1 MSLRAANAVYYDPGL
16 QPALERVEA
25 EDAPKM
31 PTTISSSLGLD
42 PNMPHR
48 PYVPFQP
55 QYPTPEP
62 VGNVVDDM
70 FEGYDADPVPLGA
83 LFGKKKGAA
92 KAADKKKGGGLL
104 GGLKAAKDK
113 ADAAV
118 RKAASGAK
126 AAIKGATD
134 LASGLSRFDYKL
146 YTEPISALLAVVKKA
161 NGTDLNEKNNYKA
174 FEGDAAYK
182 GLIKTAKEQ
191 EGKMTRTESMVK
203 NVKGKASKTI
213 SKQIKGRNAAC
224 LGFAQVE
231 ESSEGD
237 LFGDMIYP
245 PAQAAGVPTLVTLSE
260 FDTNGKDTGMKP
272 ITGLVVKVVDADD
285 IDAVGEDGV
294 TISMGAVPA
303 IKIAASEEKVTRD
316 EFDFKYSLC
325 VHGIYVDGDKGLHT
339 GPKILVPAG
348 KAGDV
353 SSYGIVTDSGIE
365 RALSHAVEGK
375 KLDLLLL
382 WTSFKL
388 VTGAKGLTNVALD
401 PAQKQAAKELFG
413 SLDDLQTQNSFS
425 EMFEDEAY
433 GELNVAPM

>member
-1 MSLRAANAVYYDPGL
+1 MSVRAANAVYYDPGL
-16 QPALERVEA
+16 QPAPENAEA
-25 EDAPKM
+25 ENTPN
-31 PTTISSSLGLD
+31 TSTIISSSLGLD
-42 PNMPHR
+42 PNMPHK

-62 VGNVVDDM
+62 VGNVVDDL

-83 LFGKKKGAA
+83 MFGKKKG
-92 KAADKKKGGGLL
+92 KAGDKKKGGGLL

-146 YTEPISALLAVVKKA
+146 YTEPISALLAVAKKA
-161 NGTDLNEKNNYKA
+161 NGTTLSDKNNYKA
-174 FEGDAAYK
+174 FEGEAAYK
-182 GLIKTAKEQ
+182 GLLKTAQAQ
-191 EGKMTRTESMVK
+191 EAKMTRTESMTK

-231 ESSEGD
+231 ASSESSD

-245 PAQAAGVPTLVTLSE
+245 PAQAAGIPTLVTLNTE
-260 FDTNGKDTGMKP
+260 FDTNGDGDMKP

-285 IDAVGEDGV
+285 IDVVGEDGV

-303 IKIAASEEKVTRD
+303 IKIDASEEKLTRD

-325 VHGIYVDGDKGLHT
+325 VHGIFVDGDKQLHT

-348 KAGDV
+348 KSGDV
-353 SSYGIVTDSGIE
+353 SAYGIVTDSGIE

-382 WTSFKL
+382 WTSYKL

-413 SLDDLQTQNSFS
+413 SLDDMQTQNSFS